1 MQFSFTARQPDAL
14 LLQALDSLQQGQP
27 EAAERLARKLLRK
40 QPAHVDAL
48 CLLGWLALQQDQC
61 AAAKPLLERAL
72 RLAPDAIFALASL
85 SEVEAELGAPTAALD
100 YARRALALAPDN
112 AELLLLLGNT
122 LSEQDPAAAIAHY
135 TAAIARQ
142 PDLLAAWRNRGILQ
156 LQQGQ
161 LDAAEQSLQHALTLD
176 AADFSSHFNL
186 AKLQLSRQQAAAAL
200 QSLDQA
206 VRLRAHSAEGHNL
219 RGIALQALQRHADA
233 LASFALA
240 STLAPQFAAAHW
252 NEALCALSQGDWRNE
267 VWQKFEAGWAI
278 GQRQPR
284 EQFAMPLWLG
294 DSEIS
299 GKTLLVHD
307 EQGLGDTLQFVRFV
321 PQLLARGIR
330 VVLRVQAALKSLL
343 SSLHGTSP
351 GIPDMLQIIA
361 HDEVAP
367 PSDYHCPLLSLPLA
381 LRSTLAELPADT
393 PYLHAPAAQAERWQA
408 RLADARRPR
417 IALACSGNPDH
428 PNDRQRSI
436 ALEQFRPLLNALQ
449 DRASLFLLQ
458 KDCRSSDLASWQSLP
473 WLQDLRSELHDF
485 ADTAAALAHCDLLI
499 SVDTSVAHLAG
510 ALGRPCWLLLPFA
523 ADWRWMHSRED
534 SPWYPQM
541 RLFRQHQAGDWAEV
555 IARVQQTW
563 LTQHST

>member
-61 AAAKPLLERAL
+61 ATAKPLLERAL
-72 RLAPDAIFALASL
+72 RLAPNAIFTLASL
-85 SEVEAELGAPTAALD
+85 SEVEAELGASSAALD
-100 YARRALALAPDN
+100 YAHRALALAPDN

-122 LSEQDPAAAIAHY
+122 LSEQDPAAAIDHY
-135 TAAIARQ
+135 TQAIARQ

-161 LDAAEQSLQHALTLD
+161 LDAAEQSLQHALSLD

-186 AKLQLSRQQAAAAL
+186 AKLQLARQQPAAAL
-200 QSLDQA
+200 QALDQA
-206 VRLRAHSAEGHNL
+206 VRLRADNAEGHNL

-240 STLAPQFAAAHW
+240 STLAPKLAAAHW
-252 NEALCALSQGDWRNE
+252 NEALCALSQGDWRSE

-284 EQFAMPLWLG
+284 EHFAMPLWLG
-294 DSEIS
+294 EFDIA

-330 VVLRVQAALKSLL
+330 VVLRVQTALKSLI
-343 SSLHGTSP
+343 SSLK
-351 GIPDMLQIIA
+351 GIHPEMLQIIA

-381 LRSTLAELPADT
+381 LRCTLAELPAEI
-393 PYLHAPAAQAERWQA
+393 PYLQAPAAQAEHWQA
-408 RLADARRPR
+408 RLAEARRPR

-449 DRASLFLLQ
+449 DRASVFLLQ
-458 KDCRSSDLASWQSLP
+458 KDCRSGDQASWQSLP
-473 WLQDLRSELHDF
+473 WLQDLRGELRDF
-485 ADTAAALAHCDLLI
+485 ADTAAALSNCDLLI

-510 ALGRPCWLLLPFA
+510 ALGRPCWLLLPLA
-523 ADWRWMHSRED
+523 ADWRWMHDRED
-534 SPWYPQM
+534 TPWYPQM
-541 RLFRQHQAGDWAEV
+541 RLFRQQQAGDWAEV

-563 LTQHST
+563 LTQQGT